1 MPEPTTPKKVA
12 HVVTIE
18 GKKYMAMLPD
28 VYTDIKSIVGIEK
41 AQSPDNTVYAGKLVV
56 SAYIQQGDLVRIR
69 CRLENKK
76 VKTILCVAEKFASA
90 MGGLLSKK
98 VGGVDVR
105 TTNIQRRMRL
115 H

>member
-1 MPEPTTPKKVA
+1 MPDIAAPKKVA

-28 VYTDIKSIVGIEK
+28 IYSDIKTVVGIEK
-41 AQSPDNTVYAGKLVV
+41 AQSPDNTVYAGKLIV
-56 SAYIQQGDLVRIR
+56 STYVQQGDLVRIR

-76 VKTILCVAEKFASA
+76 VKTILCTAEKFASA

-105 TTNIQRRMRL
+105 TTGIQRRMRL

>member
-1 MPEPTTPKKVA
+1 MADKKVA

-18 GKKYMAMLPD
+18 GKKYMALLPD
-28 VYTDIKSIVGIEK
+28 IYTEIKTVVGIEK
-41 AQSPDNTVYAGKLVV
+41 APSPDNTTYAGKLNI
-56 SAYIQQGDLVRIR
+56 STYIAQGDIVRIR

-76 VKTILCVAEKFASA
+76 IKSILCVAEKFASA

-105 TTNIQRRMRL
+105 TTNIPRRMRL
-115 H
+115 G

>member
-1 MPEPTTPKKVA
+1 MQRFP
-12 HVVTIE
+12 HIITIE
-18 GKKYMAMLPD
+18 GKKYAAMLPD
-28 VYTDIKSIVGIEK
+28 IYSDIKAVVGIEK
-41 AQSPDNTVYAGKLVV
+41 APQPDNTDYAGKVNV
-56 SAYIQQGDLVRIR
+56 NQFIQSGDLVRIR

-76 VKTILCVAEKFASA
+76 VKSVLCVAAKFASA

-115 H
+115 G

>member
-1 MPEPTTPKKVA
+1 MANPPASKKVA
-12 HVVTIE
+12 HVLTIE
-18 GKKYMAMLPD
+18 GKKYMALLPD
-28 VYTDIKSIVGIEK
+28 IYSDIKTIVGIEK
-41 AQSPDNTVYAGKLVV
+41 APSPDNTVYAGKAVINHF
-56 SAYIQQGDLVRIR
+56 IQSGDLVRIR

-76 VKTILCVAEKFASA
+76 VKTVLCAAEKFASA

-115 H
+115 G

>member
-1 MPEPTTPKKVA
+1 MADKKVA

-18 GKKYMAMLPD
+18 GKKYVALLPD
-28 VYTDIKSIVGIEK
+28 IYSDIKSVVGIEK
-41 AQSPDNTVYAGKLVV
+41 APSPDNTNYAGKVNI
-56 SAYIQQGDLVRIR
+56 STYIQQGDIVRIR

-76 VKTILCVAEKFASA
+76 IRNVICVAEKFASA

-98 VGGVDVR
+98 IGGVDVR

-115 H
+115 G